1 VLHYSYAYL
10 CAQVNACIDKYLY
23 TQRASRLAAR
33 LQREGKEVPRTF
45 EGMSKLMGAPL
56 WLLCIGAAAGTLQAH
71 GGRSKA
77 HVCALIAPASA

>member
-1 VLHYSYAYL
+1 MPRDAVISSAAALLRDNL

-45 EGMSKLMGAPL
+45 EGMSKLMGASL
-56 WLLCIGAAAGTLQAH
+56 RLLCIGAMADTLQAH
-71 GGRSKA
+71 RAGAQRA
-77 HVCALIAPASA
+77 